1 MAARG
6 RRAVNADMPTV
17 LLGLGSNLGQ
27 RQDHLRRALTALA
40 ERLETTATSPV
51 YETAPMYVT
60 EQPRFLN
67 MVVGG
72 ETGMAAAALLTWLKS
87 LEAGLGRSASVRFG
101 PRAIDL
107 DILFYGR
114 DVAATPTLTIP
125 HPRLAE
131 RAFVLRPLADIAP
144 RWTHPV
150 TGRRVDEM
158 LADLRETPEVSLKYE
173 TLP

>member
-1 MAARG
+1 
-6 RRAVNADMPTV
+6 MPSV
-17 LLGLGSNLGQ
+17 LLGLGSNLG
-27 RQDHLRRALTALA
+27 RRRDHLRRALTALA
-40 ERLETTATSPV
+40 EGLEITATSPV

-72 ETGMAAAALLTWLKS
+72 ETAMPAAALLAWLKS
-87 LEAGLGRSASVRFG
+87 LEARLGRTASVRFG

-107 DILFYGR
+107 DILIWGR
-114 DVAATPTLTIP
+114 EVVATPTLTIP

-131 RAFVLRPLADIAP
+131 RAFVLRPLADLAP
-144 RWTHPV
+144 RWVHPV

-158 LADLRETPEVSLKYE
+158 LADLRETPEVSLKYQ

>member
-1 MAARG
+1 
-6 RRAVNADMPTV
+6 MPTV
-17 LLGLGSNLGQ
+17 LLGLGSNLGR

-40 ERLETTATSPV
+40 ERLEITATSPV

-60 EQPRFLN
+60 DQPLFLN
-67 MVVGG
+67 LVVRG
-72 ETGMAAAALLTWLKS
+72 ETEIAAAALLTRLKS
-87 LEAGLGRSASVRFG
+87 LEAGLGRTASVRFG

-114 DVAATPTLTIP
+114 GVVATPTLTIP

-131 RAFVLRPLADIAP
+131 RAFVLRPLADVAP
-144 RWTHPV
+144 HWTHPV

-158 LADLRETPEVSLKYE
+158 LADLGETPEVSLKYQA
-173 TLP
+173 LP

>member
-1 MAARG
+1 M
-6 RRAVNADMPTV
+6 NADMPTV
-17 LLGLGSNLGQ
+17 LLGLGSNLGR
-27 RQDHLRRALTALA
+27 RQDHLRRALAALA
-40 ERLETTATSPV
+40 ERLEITATSPV

-72 ETGMAAAALLTWLKS
+72 ETAMPAAALLAWLKS
-87 LEAGLGRSASVRFG
+87 LEAGLGRTASVRFG

-114 DVAATPTLTIP
+114 DVVAMPTLTIP

-131 RAFVLRPLADIAP
+131 RAFVLRPLADVAP

-158 LADLRETPEVSLKYE
+158 LADLGETPEVSLKYE
-173 TLP
+173 ALP

>member
-1 MAARG
+1 
-6 RRAVNADMPTV
+6 MPTV
-17 LLGLGSNLGQ
+17 LLGLGSNLGR

-40 ERLETTATSPV
+40 ERLEITATSPV

-60 EQPRFLN
+60 DQPLFLN
-67 MVVGG
+67 MVVRG
-72 ETGMAAAALLTWLKS
+72 ETEMAAAALLAWLKS
-87 LEAGLGRSASVRFG
+87 LEARLGRTASVRFG

-114 DVAATPTLTIP
+114 DVVATPTLTIP

-144 RWTHPV
+144 CWTHPV

-158 LADLRETPEVSLKYE
+158 LADLGETPEVSLKYE
-173 TLP
+173 ALP

>member
-1 MAARG
+1 M
-6 RRAVNADMPTV
+6 NADVTSV
-17 LLGLGSNLGQ
+17 LLGLGSNLG
-27 RQDHLRRALTALA
+27 RRRDHLRRAVTALA
-40 ERLETTATSPV
+40 EGLEITATSPV

-67 MVVGG
+67 MAVGG
-72 ETGMAAAALLTWLKS
+72 ETAMTAAALLAWLKS
-87 LEAGLGRSASVRFG
+87 LEARLGRTASARFG

-114 DVAATPTLTIP
+114 DVVATPTLTIP

-144 RWTHPV
+144 RRRHPV
-150 TGRRVDEM
+150 TGRRVDAM
-158 LADLRETPEVSLKYE
+158 LADLRETPEVSLKYQA
-173 TLP
+173 LP

>member
-1 MAARG
+1 
-6 RRAVNADMPTV
+6 MPTV
-17 LLGLGSNLGQ
+17 LLGLGSNLGR

-40 ERLETTATSPV
+40 ERLEITATSPV
-51 YETAPMYVT
+51 YETAPMYLT
-60 EQPRFLN
+60 QQPRFLN

-72 ETGMAAAALLTWLKS
+72 ETAMPAAALLAWLKS
-87 LEAGLGRSASVRFG
+87 LEARLGRTASVRFG

-114 DVAATPTLTIP
+114 EVVATPTLTIP

-144 RWTHPV
+144 RRRHPV

-158 LADLRETPEVSLKYE
+158 LADLRETTEVSLKYQA
-173 TLP
+173 LP

>member
-1 MAARG
+1 
-6 RRAVNADMPTV
+6 MPTV
-17 LLGLGSNLGQ
+17 LLGLGSNLGR

-40 ERLETTATSPV
+40 ERLEITATSPV

-60 EQPRFLN
+60 DQPLFLN
-67 MVVGG
+67 MAVRG
-72 ETGMAAAALLTWLKS
+72 ETEMAAAALLTWVKS

-114 DVAATPTLTIP
+114 DVVTTPTLTIP

-173 TLP
+173 ASP